1 MNDFNLFFGIGIDH
15 ILNTGAIDHLLFIVV
30 LCAVYL
36 ITDWKKLLVLITA
49 FTIGHSLTIA
59 LSVYDVVR
67 FNSAWVEF
75 LIPLTIVLTA
85 LYNLSMSGKA
95 IPRQKIQINYL
106 LALFFGLVHG
116 MGFANNIRFMLADSQ
131 SILLPLLGFNLGL
144 ELGQIIVVS
153 ILLLLSFWAIKL
165 MKLQHR
171 YWAMGLSLI
180 GLVAGA
186 IMSVQRIPGM

>member
-15 ILNTGAIDHLLFIVV
+15 ILNTGALDHLLFIMV

-49 FTIGHSLTIA
+49 FTIGHSLTLA

-85 LYNLSMSGKA
+85 LYNLTLAGKA
-95 IPRQKIQINYL
+95 VPRQKIQINYL

-116 MGFANNIRFMLADSQ
+116 MGFANNIRFMLAESQ

-153 ILLLLSFWAIKL
+153 ILLLLSFLAIKL

-171 YWAMGLSLI
+171 YWAIGLSLI

-186 IMSVQRIPGM
+186 IMCAQRIPGM

>member
-15 ILNTGAIDHLLFIVV
+15 ILNTGALDHLLFIMV

-36 ITDWKKLLVLITA
+36 VTDWKKLLVLITA
-49 FTIGHSLTIA
+49 FTSGHSLTLA

-85 LYNLSMSGKA
+85 LYNLTLAGKA
-95 IPRQKIQINYL
+95 VPRQKIQINYL

-116 MGFANNIRFMLADSQ
+116 MGFANNIRFMLAESQ

-153 ILLLLSFWAIKL
+153 ILLLLSILAIKL

-186 IMSVQRIPGM
+186 IMCAQRIPGM

>member
-15 ILNTGAIDHLLFIVV
+15 ILNTGALDHLLFIMV

-36 ITDWKKLLVLITA
+36 VTDWKKLLVLITA

-116 MGFANNIRFMLADSQ
+116 MGFANNIRFMLAESQ

-153 ILLLLSFWAIKL
+153 ILLLLSILAIKL

-186 IMSVQRIPGM
+186 IMCAQRIPGM

>member
-15 ILNTGAIDHLLFIVV
+15 ILNTGALDHLLFIMV

-36 ITDWKKLLVLITA
+36 VTDWKKLLVLITA
-49 FTIGHSLTIA
+49 FTIGHSLTLA

-67 FNSAWVEF
+67 FNSTWVEF

-85 LYNLSMSGKA
+85 LYNLTLAGKA
-95 IPRQKIQINYL
+95 VPRQKIQINYL

-116 MGFANNIRFMLADSQ
+116 MGFANNIRFMLAESQ

-153 ILLLLSFWAIKL
+153 ILLLLSILAIKL

-186 IMSVQRIPGM
+186 IMCAQRIPGM

>member
-15 ILNTGAIDHLLFIVV
+15 ILNTGALDHLLFIMV

-36 ITDWKKLLVLITA
+36 VTDWKKLLVLITA
-49 FTIGHSLTIA
+49 FTIGHSLTLA

-85 LYNLSMSGKA
+85 LYNLTLAGKA
-95 IPRQKIQINYL
+95 VPRQKIQINYL

-186 IMSVQRIPGM
+186 IMCAQRIPGM

>member
-1 MNDFNLFFGIGIDH
+1 MNDFNLFFGFGIDH
-15 ILNTGAIDHLLFIVV
+15 ILNTGALDHLLFIMV

-49 FTIGHSLTIA
+49 FTIGHSLTLA

-67 FNSAWVEF
+67 FNSTWVEF

-85 LYNLSMSGKA
+85 LYNLTLAGKA
-95 IPRQKIQINYL
+95 VPRQKIQINYL

>member
-15 ILNTGAIDHLLFIVV
+15 ILNTGALDHLLFIMV

-36 ITDWKKLLVLITA
+36 VTDWKKLLVLITA
-49 FTIGHSLTIA
+49 FTIGHSLTLA

-85 LYNLSMSGKA
+85 LYNLTLAGKA
-95 IPRQKIQINYL
+95 VPRQKIQINYL

-116 MGFANNIRFMLADSQ
+116 MGFANNIRFMLAESQ

-153 ILLLLSFWAIKL
+153 ILLLLSFLAIKL

-186 IMSVQRIPGM
+186 IMCAQRIPGM

>member
-15 ILNTGAIDHLLFIVV
+15 ILNTGALDHLLFIMV

-36 ITDWKKLLVLITA
+36 VTDWKKLLVLITA
-49 FTIGHSLTIA
+49 FTIGHSLTLA

-85 LYNLSMSGKA
+85 LYNLTLAGKA
-95 IPRQKIQINYL
+95 VPRQKIQINYL

-116 MGFANNIRFMLADSQ
+116 MGFANNIRFMLADRQ

-186 IMSVQRIPGM
+186 IMCAQRIPGM

>member
-15 ILNTGAIDHLLFIVV
+15 ILNTGALDHLLFIMV

-36 ITDWKKLLVLITA
+36 VTDWKKLLVLITA

-85 LYNLSMSGKA
+85 LYNLTLAGKA
-95 IPRQKIQINYL
+95 VPRQKIQINYL

-116 MGFANNIRFMLADSQ
+116 MGFANNIRFMLAESQ

-153 ILLLLSFWAIKL
+153 ILLLLSILAIKL

-186 IMSVQRIPGM
+186 IMCAQRIPGM

>member
-15 ILNTGAIDHLLFIVV
+15 ILNTGALDHLLFIMV

-36 ITDWKKLLVLITA
+36 VTDWKKLLVLITA
-49 FTIGHSLTIA
+49 FTIGHSLTLA

-85 LYNLSMSGKA
+85 LYNLTLAGKA
-95 IPRQKIQINYL
+95 VPRQKIQINYL

-116 MGFANNIRFMLADSQ
+116 MGFANNIRFMLAESQ

>member
-15 ILNTGAIDHLLFIVV
+15 ILNTGALDHLLFIMV

-49 FTIGHSLTIA
+49 FTIGHSLTLA

-85 LYNLSMSGKA
+85 LYNLTLAGKA
-95 IPRQKIQINYL
+95 VPRQKIQINYL

-116 MGFANNIRFMLADSQ
+116 MGFANNIRFMLAESQ

-153 ILLLLSFWAIKL
+153 ILLLLSILAIKL

-186 IMSVQRIPGM
+186 IMCAQRIPGM

>member
-15 ILNTGAIDHLLFIVV
+15 ILNTGALDHLLFIMV

-49 FTIGHSLTIA
+49 FTIGHSLTLA

-67 FNSAWVEF
+67 FNSTWVEF

-85 LYNLSMSGKA
+85 LYNLTLAGKA
-95 IPRQKIQINYL
+95 VPRQKIQINYL

-116 MGFANNIRFMLADSQ
+116 MGFANNIRFMLAESQ

-153 ILLLLSFWAIKL
+153 ILLLLSILAIKL

-186 IMSVQRIPGM
+186 IMCAQRIPGM

>member
-15 ILNTGAIDHLLFIVV
+15 ILNTGALDHLLFIMV

-36 ITDWKKLLVLITA
+36 VTDWKKLLVLITA
-49 FTIGHSLTIA
+49 FTIGHSLTLA

-85 LYNLSMSGKA
+85 LYNLTLAGKA
-95 IPRQKIQINYL
+95 VPRQKIQINYL

-116 MGFANNIRFMLADSQ
+116 MGFANNIRFMLAESQ

-153 ILLLLSFWAIKL
+153 ILLLLSFLAIKL

-171 YWAMGLSLI
+171 YWAIGLSLI

-186 IMSVQRIPGM
+186 IMCAQRIPGM

>member
-15 ILNTGAIDHLLFIVV
+15 ILNTGALDHLLFIMV

-36 ITDWKKLLVLITA
+36 VTDWKKLLVLITA
-49 FTIGHSLTIA
+49 FTIGHSLTLA

-85 LYNLSMSGKA
+85 LYNLTLAGKA
-95 IPRQKIQINYL
+95 VPRQKIQINYL

-116 MGFANNIRFMLADSQ
+116 MGFANNIRFMLAESQ

-153 ILLLLSFWAIKL
+153 ILLLLSFLAIKL

-171 YWAMGLSLI
+171 YWPMGLSLI

-186 IMSVQRIPGM
+186 IMCAQRIPGM

>member
-15 ILNTGAIDHLLFIVV
+15 ILNTGALDHLLFIMV

-36 ITDWKKLLVLITA
+36 VTDWKKLLVLITA
-49 FTIGHSLTIA
+49 FTIGHSLTLA

-85 LYNLSMSGKA
+85 LYNLTLAGKA
-95 IPRQKIQINYL
+95 VPRQKIQINYL

-116 MGFANNIRFMLADSQ
+116 MGFANNIRFMLAESQ

-186 IMSVQRIPGM
+186 IMCAQRIPGM

>member
-49 FTIGHSLTIA
+49 FTIGHSLTLA

-67 FNSAWVEF
+67 FNSTWVEF

-85 LYNLSMSGKA
+85 LYNLTLAGKA
-95 IPRQKIQINYL
+95 VPRQKIQINYL

-116 MGFANNIRFMLADSQ
+116 MGFANNIRFMLAESQ

-153 ILLLLSFWAIKL
+153 ILLLLSFLAIKL

-171 YWAMGLSLI
+171 YWAIGLSLI

-186 IMSVQRIPGM
+186 IMCAQRIPGM

>member
-49 FTIGHSLTIA
+49 FTIGHSLTLA

-85 LYNLSMSGKA
+85 LYNLTLSGKA

-116 MGFANNIRFMLADSQ
+116 MGFANNIRFMLAESQ

-153 ILLLLSFWAIKL
+153 ILLLLSILAIKL

>member
-1 MNDFNLFFGIGIDH
+1 MNDFNLFFGFGIDH
-15 ILNTGAIDHLLFIVV
+15 ILNTGALDHLLFIMV

-36 ITDWKKLLVLITA
+36 VTDWKKLLVLITA
-49 FTIGHSLTIA
+49 FTIGHSLTLA

-85 LYNLSMSGKA
+85 LYNLTLAGKA
-95 IPRQKIQINYL
+95 VPRQKIQINYL

-116 MGFANNIRFMLADSQ
+116 MGFANNIRFMLAESQ

-153 ILLLLSFWAIKL
+153 ILLLLSILAIKL

-171 YWAMGLSLI
+171 YWAIGLSLI

-186 IMSVQRIPGM
+186 IMCAQRIPGM

>member
-1 MNDFNLFFGIGIDH
+1 MNDFNLFFGFGIDH
-15 ILNTGAIDHLLFIVV
+15 ILNTGALDHLLFIMV

-49 FTIGHSLTIA
+49 FTIGHSLTLA

-85 LYNLSMSGKA
+85 LYNLTLAGKA
-95 IPRQKIQINYL
+95 VPRQKIQINYL

-116 MGFANNIRFMLADSQ
+116 MGFANNIRFMLAESQ

-153 ILLLLSFWAIKL
+153 ILLLLSFLAIKL

-171 YWAMGLSLI
+171 YWAIGLSLI

-186 IMSVQRIPGM
+186 IMCAQRIPGM

>member
-1 MNDFNLFFGIGIDH
+1 MNDFNLFFGFGIDH
-15 ILNTGAIDHLLFIVV
+15 ILNTGALDHLLFIMV

-49 FTIGHSLTIA
+49 FTIGHSLTLA

-67 FNSAWVEF
+67 FNSTWVEF

-85 LYNLSMSGKA
+85 LYNLTLAGKA
-95 IPRQKIQINYL
+95 VPRQKIQINYL

-116 MGFANNIRFMLADSQ
+116 MGFANNIRFMLAESQ

-153 ILLLLSFWAIKL
+153 ILLLLSFLAIKL

-171 YWAMGLSLI
+171 YWAIGLSLI

-186 IMSVQRIPGM
+186 IMCAQRIPGM

>member
-1 MNDFNLFFGIGIDH
+1 MNDFNLFFGFGIDH
-15 ILNTGAIDHLLFIVV
+15 ILNTGALDHLLFIMV

-36 ITDWKKLLVLITA
+36 VTDWKKLLVLITA
-49 FTIGHSLTIA
+49 FTIGHSLTLA

-85 LYNLSMSGKA
+85 LYNLTLAGKA
-95 IPRQKIQINYL
+95 VPRQKIQINYL

-116 MGFANNIRFMLADSQ
+116 MGFANNIRFMLAESQ

-153 ILLLLSFWAIKL
+153 ILLLLSILAIKL

-186 IMSVQRIPGM
+186 IMCAQRIPGM

>member
-15 ILNTGAIDHLLFIVV
+15 ILNTGALDHLLFIMV

-36 ITDWKKLLVLITA
+36 VTDWKKLLVLITA
-49 FTIGHSLTIA
+49 FTIGHSLTLA

-67 FNSAWVEF
+67 FNSTWVEF

-85 LYNLSMSGKA
+85 LYNLTLAGKA
-95 IPRQKIQINYL
+95 VPRQKIQINYL

-116 MGFANNIRFMLADSQ
+116 MGFANNIRFMLAESQ

-153 ILLLLSFWAIKL
+153 ILLLLSFLAIKL

-186 IMSVQRIPGM
+186 IMCAQRIPGM

>member
-15 ILNTGAIDHLLFIVV
+15 ILNTGALDHLLFIMV

-36 ITDWKKLLVLITA
+36 VTDWKKLLVLITA
-49 FTIGHSLTIA
+49 FTIGHSLTLA

-85 LYNLSMSGKA
+85 LYNLTLAGKA
-95 IPRQKIQINYL
+95 VPRQKIQINYL

-116 MGFANNIRFMLADSQ
+116 MGFANNIRFMLAESQ

-153 ILLLLSFWAIKL
+153 ILLLLIILAIKL

-186 IMSVQRIPGM
+186 IMCAQRIPGM

>member
-116 MGFANNIRFMLADSQ
+116 MGFANNIRFMLAESQ

>member
-15 ILNTGAIDHLLFIVV
+15 ILNTGALDHLLFIMV

-36 ITDWKKLLVLITA
+36 VTDWKKLLVLITA
-49 FTIGHSLTIA
+49 FTIGHSLTLA

-85 LYNLSMSGKA
+85 LYNLTLAGKA
-95 IPRQKIQINYL
+95 VPRQKIQINYL

-116 MGFANNIRFMLADSQ
+116 MGFANNIRFMLAESQ

-153 ILLLLSFWAIKL
+153 ILLLLSILAIKL

-171 YWAMGLSLI
+171 YWAIGLSLI

-186 IMSVQRIPGM
+186 IMCAQRIPGM

>member
-15 ILNTGAIDHLLFIVV
+15 ILNTGALDHLLFIMV

-36 ITDWKKLLVLITA
+36 VTDWKKLLVLITA
-49 FTIGHSLTIA
+49 FTIGHSLTLA

-85 LYNLSMSGKA
+85 LYNLTLAGKA
-95 IPRQKIQINYL
+95 VPRQKIQINYL

-153 ILLLLSFWAIKL
+153 ILLLLSILAIKL

-186 IMSVQRIPGM
+186 IMCAQRIPGM

>member
-15 ILNTGAIDHLLFIVV
+15 ILNTGALDHLLFIMV

-49 FTIGHSLTIA
+49 FTIGHSLTLA

-67 FNSAWVEF
+67 FNSTWVEF

-85 LYNLSMSGKA
+85 LYNLTLAGKA
-95 IPRQKIQINYL
+95 VPRQKIQINYL

-116 MGFANNIRFMLADSQ
+116 MGFANNIRFMLAESQ

-153 ILLLLSFWAIKL
+153 ILLLLSFLAIKL

-171 YWAMGLSLI
+171 YWAIGLSLI

-186 IMSVQRIPGM
+186 IMCAQRIPGM

>member
-116 MGFANNIRFMLADSQ
+116 MGFANNIRFMLAESQ

-153 ILLLLSFWAIKL
+153 ILLLLSILAIKL

>member
-1 MNDFNLFFGIGIDH
+1 MNDFNLFFGFGIDH
-15 ILNTGAIDHLLFIVV
+15 ILNTGALDHLLFIMV

-49 FTIGHSLTIA
+49 FTIGHSLTLA

-85 LYNLSMSGKA
+85 LYNLTLAGKA
-95 IPRQKIQINYL
+95 VPRQKIQINYL

-116 MGFANNIRFMLADSQ
+116 MGFANNIRFMLAESQ

-153 ILLLLSFWAIKL
+153 ILLLLSILAIKL

-186 IMSVQRIPGM
+186 IMCAQRIPGM

>member
-15 ILNTGAIDHLLFIVV
+15 ILNTGALDHLLFIMV

-171 YWAMGLSLI
+171 YWAIGLSLI

-186 IMSVQRIPGM
+186 IMCAQRIPGM

>member
-15 ILNTGAIDHLLFIVV
+15 ILNTGALDHLLFIMV

-36 ITDWKKLLVLITA
+36 VTDWKKLLVLITA
-49 FTIGHSLTIA
+49 FTIGHSLTLA

-85 LYNLSMSGKA
+85 LYNLTLAGKA
-95 IPRQKIQINYL
+95 VPRQKIQINYL

-116 MGFANNIRFMLADSQ
+116 MGFANNIRFMLAESQ

-153 ILLLLSFWAIKL
+153 ILLLLSILAIKL

-186 IMSVQRIPGM
+186 IMCAQRIPGM

>member
-1 MNDFNLFFGIGIDH
+1 MNDFNLFFGFGIDH
-15 ILNTGAIDHLLFIVV
+15 ILNTGALDHLLFIMV

-49 FTIGHSLTIA
+49 FTIGHSLTLA

-67 FNSAWVEF
+67 FNSTWVEF

-85 LYNLSMSGKA
+85 LYNLTLAGKA
-95 IPRQKIQINYL
+95 VPRQKIQINYL

-116 MGFANNIRFMLADSQ
+116 MGFANNIRFMLAESQ

-153 ILLLLSFWAIKL
+153 ILLLLSILAIKL

-186 IMSVQRIPGM
+186 IMCAQRIPGM

>member
-49 FTIGHSLTIA
+49 FTIGHSLTLA

-116 MGFANNIRFMLADSQ
+116 MGFANNIRFMLAESQ

-153 ILLLLSFWAIKL
+153 ILLLLSILAIKL

>member
-1 MNDFNLFFGIGIDH
+1 MNDFNLFFGFGIDH
-15 ILNTGAIDHLLFIVV
+15 ILNTGALDHLLFIMV

-36 ITDWKKLLVLITA
+36 VTDWKKLLVLITA
-49 FTIGHSLTIA
+49 FTIGHSLTLA

-67 FNSAWVEF
+67 FNSTWVEF

-85 LYNLSMSGKA
+85 LYNLTLAGKA
-95 IPRQKIQINYL
+95 VPRQKIQINYL

-116 MGFANNIRFMLADSQ
+116 MGFANNIRFMLAESQ

-153 ILLLLSFWAIKL
+153 ILLLLSILAIKL

-186 IMSVQRIPGM
+186 IMCAQRIPGM

>member
-15 ILNTGAIDHLLFIVV
+15 ILNTGALDHLLFIMV

-36 ITDWKKLLVLITA
+36 VTDWKKLLVLITA
-49 FTIGHSLTIA
+49 FTIGHSLTLA

-85 LYNLSMSGKA
+85 LYNLTLAGKA
-95 IPRQKIQINYL
+95 VPRQKIQINYL

-153 ILLLLSFWAIKL
+153 ILLLLSILAIKL

>member
-15 ILNTGAIDHLLFIVV
+15 ILNTGALDHLLFIMV

-36 ITDWKKLLVLITA
+36 VTDWKKLLVLITA
-49 FTIGHSLTIA
+49 FTIGHSLTLA

>member
-15 ILNTGAIDHLLFIVV
+15 ILNTGALDHLLFIMV

-36 ITDWKKLLVLITA
+36 VTDWKKLLVLITA
-49 FTIGHSLTIA
+49 FTIGHSLTLA

-116 MGFANNIRFMLADSQ
+116 MGFANNIRFMLAESQ

-153 ILLLLSFWAIKL
+153 ILLLLSILAIKL

-186 IMSVQRIPGM
+186 IMCAQRIPGM

>member
-15 ILNTGAIDHLLFIVV
+15 ILNTGALDHLLFIMV

-36 ITDWKKLLVLITA
+36 VTDWKKLLVLITA
-49 FTIGHSLTIA
+49 FTIGHSLTLA

-85 LYNLSMSGKA
+85 LYNLTLAGKA
-95 IPRQKIQINYL
+95 VPRQKIQINYL

-116 MGFANNIRFMLADSQ
+116 MGFANNIRFMLAESQ

-153 ILLLLSFWAIKL
+153 ILLLLSILAIKL